1 MRSVGMRK
9 RSWFKTA
16 GVVTF
21 AAQLLG
27 GAGLAHATDKA
38 CFPMPTFVSGG
49 DPAFDKLDP
58 NNVTRW
64 TGSSGY
70 GWSSGGLSELS
81 YEGAIGSN
89 PEYPVA
95 GHPEIG
101 QKRLL
106 LSFSRQ
112 VPLPQ
117 VDSLEGMRVGFSY
130 VYNDPHNG
138 PTNVSEI
145 LVLNFDAGGHSSSWS
160 STPPQCSSS
169 TMGSV
174 CANDPNGDPNA
185 FQSLKPSL
193 VTLLQKINDG
203 TPNPWPLDPSSS
215 GDPTQWVK
223 DHARIWI
230 FSDTSVSPTKYYW
243 RLQLALPIRGKTAGV
258 SPDPTA
264 YWSSPS
270 IYLDDAAFS
279 ATAAGKNIP
288 PFWLDMITAATGT
301 MSTGTVPLVWKHFP
315 DWVEDSTAP
324 SRDGTYQIPSTT
336 GWATAEVGSPRDP
349 ALITTGDI
357 QCSGTGLTIQ
367 SSTADKVVWHSD
379 IWNTKAGTNTAGL
392 FNDGGRLY
400 MLDSANHL
408 AANRM
413 AVQVANTSATPVDK
427 SAVKAHFLVAPYG
440 SQAVASVWAPMTV
453 TGNDYTCS
461 GSSTA
466 GHTSCTPQPTNVTGT
481 IDSAPTTTG
490 SLTIGTSVEIDQAA
504 DWKPS
509 ANYVCAV
516 QTTDTAPYSWYY
528 QNPGFSGPGQL
539 CGTAV
544 YTPNSTSGA
553 IPAATGLPGHQ
564 CIQVQLSS
572 TSAGVQFATKSAFR
586 NMHQATASLRRET
599 ATIDTRG
606 LKKIAN
612 QGWHDVYL
620 YVETHNMPYRVD
632 AGYAPPTY
640 NRAMQIYNR
649 AN

>member
-1 MRSVGMRK
+1 
-9 RSWFKTA
+9 
-16 GVVTF
+16 
-21 AAQLLG
+21 
-27 GAGLAHATDKA
+27 
-38 CFPMPTFVSGG
+38 
-49 DPAFDKLDP
+49 
-58 NNVTRW
+58 
-64 TGSSGY
+64 
-70 GWSSGGLSELS
+70 
-81 YEGAIGSN
+81 
-89 PEYPVA
+89 
-95 GHPEIG
+95 
-101 QKRLL
+101 
-106 LSFSRQ
+106 
-112 VPLPQ
+112 
-117 VDSLEGMRVGFSY
+117 
-130 VYNDPHNG
+130 
-138 PTNVSEI
+138 
-145 LVLNFDAGGHSSSWS
+145 
-160 STPPQCSSS
+160 
-169 TMGSV
+169 GSV

-301 MSTGTVPLVWKHFP
+301 MSSGTVPLVWKHFP
-315 DWVEDSTAP
+315 DWVEDGTAP

-349 ALITTGDI
+349 ALITPGDI
-357 QCSGTGLTIQ
+357 QCSGTGLTIE

-490 SLTIGTSVEIDQAA
+490 SLTIGTSVELDQAA

-649 AN
+649 ANYCGSDNYIAGNGCQPGFDPSVPAPSETFFSKTMPTFVVHAYGDTGDKYTVNGKTVPVLTQLTSFGQFISHDAATEGNVFGWDAGLEPVAGTTFQKVGVDTYRIRIPNDGAGQVVTRVEPLPTKRPTC